1 MMNLFTTHSRR
12 LMALTGIVTIISLV
26 GGGLTATAQ
35 TPIPDS
41 FPAPPVSIGPR
52 FGPAQPTGSIP
63 PVNIAPIPVNQPVFY
78 PPAYAFDGR
87 PVFVGPPVYGPVYAG
102 PFGPAPV
109 AVGGFGPPPP
119 PIPLTAN
126 YAATGRPES
135 VEVRRPAGPANLRVT
150 IGEAFLNRVIA
161 RETVQPGPVRDVIL
175 GAQVTGRQTTV
186 SRLKLDLKPS
196 TDKASAQFILNG
208 DVQTMTTGVTPQAM
222 IDTAG
227 QQQFF
232 AVKDVF
238 FDGNQFSTRHATVY
252 IRANN
257 QTVGAMTPLTGTLFG
272 GLADRIAYRAA
283 ERQKAA
289 GEAVARDK
297 LAERLFPTFDGE
309 VDANLAQGNRKLEP
323 LRKWLESAKLMPAS
337 QSVWTSDTQMVY
349 EALVSDDKT
358 GSDIAPLGETAAGD
372 NTLQLS
378 IHESLLN
385 TLVDRAGLK
394 GYKTTDKHLRD
405 LERQLLPSSSDSS
418 QPEADLGSQE
428 TLKAPTLPSGT
439 DSFVT
444 DIELDEFEPLTFRLE
459 RDRLLVI
466 IKATFKPAGQAVM
479 PPMTVTIPYQT
490 QLVGNSIRLAAGKPQ
505 VVAQD
510 RKDPDAPQTIMEMA
524 VQKVIEADLDPV
536 MFDRALPA
544 ALWTGSGPA
553 PKVASIKSDNGWVT
567 ISID

>member
-1 MMNLFTTHSRR
+1 
-12 LMALTGIVTIISLV
+12 
-26 GGGLTATAQ
+26 
-35 TPIPDS
+35 
-41 FPAPPVSIGPR
+41 
-52 FGPAQPTGSIP
+52 
-63 PVNIAPIPVNQPVFY
+63 
-78 PPAYAFDGR
+78 
-87 PVFVGPPVYGPVYAG
+87 
-102 PFGPAPV
+102 
-109 AVGGFGPPPP
+109 
-119 PIPLTAN
+119 
-126 YAATGRPES
+126 
-135 VEVRRPAGPANLRVT
+135 
-150 IGEAFLNRVIA
+150 
-161 RETVQPGPVRDVIL
+161 
-175 GAQVTGRQTTV
+175 
-186 SRLKLDLKPS
+186 LKLDLKPS

-238 FDGNQFSTRHATVY
+238 FDGIQFSTRHATVY

-283 ERQKAA
+283 ERQKSA

-337 QSVWTSDTQMVY
+337 QSVWTSDLQMVY

-358 GSDIAPLGETAAGD
+358 GSDIAPLGETVAGD
-372 NTLQLS
+372 NTLQFS

-405 LERQLLPSSSDSS
+405 LERQLLPSSSDNS

-490 QLVGNSIRLAAGKPQ
+490 RLEGNSIRLAAGKPQ

-510 RKDPDAPQTIMEMA
+510 RKDPNAPQTIMEMA
-524 VQKVIEADLDPV
+524 IQKVIEADLDPII
-536 MFDRALPA
+536 FDRALPA
-544 ALWTGSGPA
+544 ALWPGSGPA
-553 PKVASIKSDNGWVT
+553 PKVASIKSANGWLTV
-567 ISID
+567 SID